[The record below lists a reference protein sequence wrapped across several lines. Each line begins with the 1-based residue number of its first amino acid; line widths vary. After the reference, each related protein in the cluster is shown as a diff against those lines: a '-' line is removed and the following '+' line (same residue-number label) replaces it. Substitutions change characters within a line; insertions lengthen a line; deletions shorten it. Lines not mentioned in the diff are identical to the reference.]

1 MHFPASSLGMEN
13 IEKPTKLKKL
23 KNWINWKIKKLINL
37 KNLNCDK
44 KNTDY
49 NFFLRNLV
57 RFRFYKIKIKILKL
71 V

>member
-37 KNLNCDK
+37 KHLNRDK
-44 KNTDY
+44 KILIII
-49 NFFLRNLV
+49 FLKKFGLISV
-57 RFRFYKIKIKILKL
+57 L
-71 V
+71 